1 MTETPDHASRG
12 HHPHSP
18 SSLKY
23 KHACAGYTSREG
35 SSAAA
40 EKGTRIHEA
49 LEVRDPSALHDEE
62 EVSIYEEIV
71 KEEAAFLDSFTK
83 GSYTEQ
89 NEVMLDVELD
99 GTSTYGTCDRLILV
113 GEDQAILADYKTGI
127 SVIDEPR
134 DNWQAKAYTVG
145 AFQRYPHLQTIQF
158 VFYVPVRNQTLTGEF
173 KREELPQLIEELSNV
188 IKRAEEV
195 APKWED
201 GAPPLSD
208 LSPNVNCR
216 FCAYEDKCPALGG
229 LAIEVASRVAEGSVP
244 DGDIENPEDPETM
257 EKLWMVAKIVSNW
270 ASRIKSKAVEMAKD
284 GVEYPSL
291 RLRSMGRTRKCND
304 NAKLLEIASQII
316 DTDNT
321 EELNKEILELAN
333 LPLRKVADTVGSY
346 AEKGEKGQKA
356 NDFLD
361 ALEKADI
368 VSTSEERHTLS

>member
-71 KEEAAFLDSFTK
+71 KEEGAFLDSFTK
-83 GSYTEQ
+83 GSYTEH
-89 NEVMLDVELD
+89 NEVMFDIELD

-158 VFYVPVRNQTLTGEF
+158 VFYVPVRDQTLTGEF

-195 APKWED
+195 VPKWEN

-291 RLRSMGRTRKCND
+291 RLRSMGRTRKCSD

-346 AEKGEKGQKA
+346 ADKGEKGQKA